1 MTTSGTT
8 NWTPDL
14 GECFEEAFERAGLE
28 LRSGYDLKT
37 ARRSLNFLLTEFA
50 NKGLNLFT
58 VNSGTITLVPG
69 QKTYTYADGLP
80 ANAVDYIE
88 HVCRTT
94 SGGIPTDISLN
105 RISVSTYANI
115 PTKDQTG
122 RPYQIYVNRAVNSP
136 EITLWPVPDS
146 STTYTLA
153 YWYLKRIDDA
163 TNPVS
168 QTLEIPFRFYNAIV
182 AGLAYHIALKR
193 PEVQDRISMLKD
205 LYDEAV
211 QLACDEDRDRSSVR
225 FTPFVGYNF

>member
-8 NWTPDL
+8 TWNPDI
-14 GECFEEAFERAGLE
+14 GEIVEEAFERAGLE

-37 ARRSLNFLLTEFA
+37 ARRSLNFILTEWA
-50 NKGLNLFT
+50 NKGLNLWT
-58 VNSGTITLVPG
+58 VDSGTINLVSG
-69 QKTYTYADGLP
+69 QKTYTTADGLP

-94 SGGIPTDISLN
+94 SAGIPTDISLN

-122 RPYQIYVNRAVNSP
+122 RPYQIYVNRATSSP

-146 STTYTLA
+146 STPYTLA
-153 YWYLKRIDDA
+153 YWYLRRLDDA

-168 QTLEIPFRFYNAIV
+168 QTIQIPFRFYNALT
-182 AGLAYHIALKR
+182 AGLAYHIALKK
-193 PEVQDRISMLKD
+193 PEAADRVSMLKD
-205 LYDEAV
+205 LADEAFA
-211 QLACDEDRDRSSVR
+211 LAADEDRDRASVR
-225 FTPFVGYNF
+225 FTPFLGYNF

>member
-8 NWTPDL
+8 IWNPDI
-14 GECFEEAFERAGLE
+14 GEIVEEAYERAGLE

-37 ARRSLNFLLTEFA
+37 ARRSLNFLLTEWA
-50 NKGLNLFT
+50 NKGLNLWT
-58 VNSGTITLVPG
+58 IASGTLTLVPG
-69 QKTYTYADGLP
+69 QKTYTTADGLP
-80 ANAVDYIE
+80 ADAVDYIE

-122 RPYQIYVNRAVNSP
+122 RPYQIYVNRATSSP
-136 EITLWPVPDS
+136 QITLWPVPDS
-146 STTYTLA
+146 GTTYTLV
-153 YWYLKRIDDA
+153 YWYLRRLDDA
-163 TNPVS
+163 TNPIS
-168 QTLEIPFRFYNAIV
+168 QTIQIPFRFYNALT

-205 LYDEAV
+205 LYDEAF
-211 QLACDEDRDRSSVR
+211 QLASDEDRDRASVR
-225 FTPFVGYNF
+225 FTPFVGYDF

>member
-14 GECFEEAFERAGLE
+14 GECIEEAFERAGLE

-50 NKGLNLFT
+50 NKGLNLWT
-58 VNSGTITLVPG
+58 VDSGTISLVPG
-69 QKTYTYADGLP
+69 QKTYTTADGLP
-80 ANAVDYIE
+80 ADAVDYIE

-94 SGGIPTDISLN
+94 NAGIPTDISLN

-115 PTKDQTG
+115 PTKEQSG
-122 RPYQIYVNRAVNSP
+122 RPYQLYVNRATSSP

-146 STTYTLA
+146 STAYTLA
-153 YWYLKRIDDA
+153 FWYLKRLDDA
-163 TNPVS
+163 TNPIS
-168 QTLEIPFRFYNAIV
+168 QTLQIPFRFYNALV
-182 AGLAYHIALKR
+182 AGLSYHIALKK
-193 PEVQDRISMLKD
+193 PEAQDRISMLKD
-205 LYDEAV
+205 LYDEAT
-211 QLACDEDRDRSSVR
+211 QLAADEDRDRSSVR